1 MAGRPKGSVPA
12 LVHHKP
18 SGRARVRIN
27 GRDHWLGK
35 WGSPEAKTAY
45 DRLITEFLATRRI
58 SPDVERGVHVGP
70 VGITTANAEALPV
83 AAESAPPPT
92 SITIAEVLGLYLEHC
107 ATYYR
112 TADGKRRTST
122 YDNALQAVRALRLF
136 DHIAAK
142 DFGPRKLMHLR
153 DAEAARGRA
162 RVGCNRLVKAIRRVF
177 RWAEAHEYVP
187 MGLHNALMTVEPL
200 LPGRTT
206 AHELPPILPVDD
218 AIVDL
223 TLPYLSPIVADMVR
237 FQRLTGA
244 RPGEVC
250 GLRPAD
256 VEREGDVWQWRPKDH
271 KNAWRKKAR
280 IIMIGPKAQAILMR
294 YLVRPAVDYCFSPAE
309 SERHRSKVRRLARE
323 SPLTPSQRARKP
335 KANGRRRPRDHY
347 DNASYRR
354 SISRGVAALN
364 KERVAEDPKAT
375 LIEDWAPNRLRHT
388 AGTEVRKKFGLEA
401 AQVVLGHAQADVTQI
416 YAEADMQLAAKVVK
430 KIG

>member
-1 MAGRPKGSVPA
+1 MARRPKGSVPS
-12 LVHHKP
+12 LQLHKP
-18 SGRARVRIN
+18 SGRARVTIN

-35 WGSPEAKTAY
+35 WGSPEAQEAY
-45 DRLITEFLATRRI
+45 RRLINEFLATGRI
-58 SPDVERGVHVGP
+58 SPDRERSRPAQQVVDPPVGP
-70 VGITTANAEALPV
+70 TAHQASS
-83 AAESAPPPT
+83 ESAPPPT

-107 ATYYR
+107 TTYYR

-122 YDNALQAVRALRLF
+122 YDNALQAARALRSF
-136 DHIAAK
+136 DGLPAK
-142 DFGPRKLMHLR
+142 DFGPRKLMHIR
-153 DAEAARGRA
+153 DAQAQTGRA
-162 RVGCNRLVKAIRRVF
+162 RVGCNKLVKAIRRVF

-187 MGLHNALMTVEPL
+187 MGLHHALMTVEPL

-218 AIVDL
+218 AMVEM
-223 TLPYLSPIVADMVR
+223 TLPHLSPIVADMVR
-237 FQRLTGA
+237 FQRLTGT

-250 GLRPAD
+250 GLRTVD
-256 VEREGDVWQWRPKDH
+256 IERDKDIWTWRPTDH

-280 IIMIGPKAQAILMR
+280 VIMIGPKAQAILRR

-309 SERHRSKVRRLARE
+309 SERQRSKVRRLARE

-354 SISRGVAALN
+354 AISRGVVALN
-364 KERVAEDPKAT
+364 KARLAEDPKAAP
-375 LIEDWAPNRLRHT
+375 IEDWAPNRLRHT

-416 YAEADMQLAAKVVK
+416 YAEADLKLAAKVSR